1 MTIKLVTRSQWG
13 AKPSKGSLTY
23 IAETRGVK
31 VHYEGTFVPKSL
43 AEADQH
49 SKCDDR
55 MRDIQASHLANT
67 QENYSD
73 IAYNYVVCPHGYV
86 YEGRGVHRKTGA
98 NGNQYLN
105 VQDYAV
111 CAMLGNSGLVYAPD
125 VQLSGIVDAIELL
138 RSQGD
143 AGKWVGGHRDG
154 HPTACPGDPLYAWVK
169 AGAKRPEGGD
179 SPQGGQ
185 GPQIPSDETGKI
197 ARYQVSI
204 GGLKYGYGAEGT
216 HVSQVGKRLVSL
228 GFGKH
233 YKSGPGP
240 KWTDADTLN
249 YSDYQKS
256 LGYKGTAPHQEA
268 DGVPGETTLKRL
280 LGAIPTKTPTPP
292 KFPGRAYFR
301 PGEKNKYVTLLGQQ
315 LVKKGY
321 GSYYKVG
328 PGPEW
333 GDADE
338 KATAAFQ
345 RNHKDLAG
353 DADGYPGP
361 LTWKI
366 LFS

>member
-1 MTIKLVTRSQWG
+1 MKLVTRSAWG
-13 AKPSKGSLTY
+13 ARPSKYTLAYIGS
-23 IAETRGVK
+23 TRGVK
-31 VHYEGTFVPKSL
+31 VHYEGTYVPKSL
-43 AEADQH
+43 ANPDQH

-86 YEGRGVHRKTGA
+86 YEGRGYHKKTGA
-98 NGNQYLN
+98 NGTAALN
-105 VQDYAV
+105 AQDYAV
-111 CAMLGNSGLVYAPD
+111 CAMVGSSGLVYPTDA
-125 VQLSGIVDAIELL
+125 QLNGIVDAIELL
-138 RSQGD
+138 RDKGD
-143 AGKWVGGHRDG
+143 AGNWVGGHRDG
-154 HPTACPGDPLYAWVK
+154 YATACPGEPLYKWVHD
-169 AGAKRPEGGD
+169 GAERPGGG
-179 SPQGGQ
+179 SPQGGISE
-185 GPQIPSDETGKI
+185 QIPSDPTGTI
-197 ARYQVSI
+197 ARYKVRI
-204 GGLKYGYGAEGT
+204 NGLEYGYGAVGS
-216 HVSQVGKRLVSL
+216 HVTEVGQALVKK

-240 KWTDADTLN
+240 NWTDADTKN
-249 YSDYQKS
+249 YQDYQLS
-256 LGYKGTAPHQEA
+256 LGYKGTAPHQDA
-268 DGVPGETTLKRL
+268 DGVPGEVTLKKL
-280 LGAIPTKTPTPP
+280 LGTLPAKAATAP
-292 KFPGRAYFR
+292 KFPGREYFK

-328 PGPEW
+328 PGPSW
-333 GDADE
+333 STAD
-338 KATAAFQ
+338 KNAVAAFQ